1 MDNGANNTIALCKL
15 VIVASLAAVS
25 AGAWTHAINTP
36 SEVGIAPSGVVP
48 AAAVLPGP
56 AVAISAAKG
65 IDDVDMDVTVD
76 VDSLQEAELVAAFVV
91 SDELSFT
98 EDLDHVAEIS
108 AADMQ
113 RFNPPAAPAKERF
126 AVAYQRLTSGSEL
139 NPTTAIEDLWAV
151 SVDLDRQGAA
161 INALLPYI
169 GHADAAVSDKAQE
182 AIDSLTASTQQSMDD
197 FAVDDLALV
206 DAETQVYK
214 LYSAA
219 LAGTDPHSR
228 GEAIGEL
235 GTYATAD
242 AVRAVEQVLYQEAAP
257 EVRIRA
263 VEALGNMATMDVDQ
277 HYIRQILEV
286 VSASASPEVAAVA
299 RAAVADLPADDS

>member
-25 AGAWTHAINTP
+25 AGAWTHATDTS
-36 SEVGIAPSGVVP
+36 SEVGIAPSGAVP
-48 AAAVLPGP
+48 AAAVRPGP
-56 AVAISAAKG
+56 AVAIYAGKST
-65 IDDVDMDVTVD
+65 DDADMEITVD
-76 VDSLQEAELVAAFVV
+76 EDNLQEAELVAAIVV
-91 SDELSFT
+91 SDELSFS

-113 RFNPPAAPAKERF
+113 RFNPPAAPAEERF
-126 AVAYQRLTSGSEL
+126 ADAYQRLTSGSEL
-139 NPTTAIEDLWAV
+139 NPATAIEDIWAV

-169 GHADAAVSDKAQE
+169 GHSEAAVSVLAQE
-182 AIDSLTASTQQSMDD
+182 AIDSLTASTQQSTDD
-197 FAVDDLALV
+197 YTVADLALV
-206 DAETQVYK
+206 DAETQIHE

-219 LAGTDPHSR
+219 LAGVDPHSR

-235 GTYATAD
+235 GTYATTE

-277 HYIRQILEV
+277 QYIRQILEV

-299 RAAVADLPADDS
+299 RAAVAELSTDDS